1 MDFLEVGEEQETEE
15 NNDNTIFFL
24 SHMEYKL
31 KKYETIY

>member
-15 NNDNTIFFL
+15 NDNTIFFL